1 MHQLSKLFVINISGK
16 VFTLIL
22 FAVLARIVSPMHLAY
37 VALIP
42 ALAPVLLSL
51 FGFGINTL
59 MERDVPQ
66 TLTKDAIAGYQL
78 MRTGYLCN
86 LLSITAIVV
95 LGIIFAEFWSPVVL
109 ADYDIVNVQW
119 ILLPIATYM
128 LLQVTGLFLLLDG
141 KADKFGLLRVFSD
154 IFAKAAVVILYL
166 IEPSEMAIFIGLAIG
181 QLPFLLYGLWLQRDW
196 LLQKT
201 YSSLPRVIKQALP
214 FYIESNFNAARNQ
227 GDNILVSTLLGPVA
241 MAGYYVAKTV
251 ANQLSV
257 FYNPV
262 SNFMRHR
269 LSAQKGHSQ
278 DAMNDA
284 FKQVWLLCVPVF
296 IWLACAVAA
305 LSPFLI
311 HMVAGQ
317 QYTAVWP
324 VAFILCLLSC
334 SLTLYSVSS
343 RILLMIGSAF
353 ERFRVTMLQT
363 LLIAVFAFAL
373 ADKLQSEGIAL
384 AWLLALL
391 GSLYIVKMR
400 AIHLTFSWPKL
411 QLFTRYM
418 LPTYL
423 MPVLALSLFS
433 AGSNVFYI
441 FGSFILMATVSI
453 CAILKGQSNY
463 EATQMLNMLPS
474 RLVPLYQWLRN
485 L

>member
-16 VFTLIL
+16 IFTLLL

-42 ALAPVLLSL
+42 ALSPVLLSL

-59 MERDVPQ
+59 MERDAPQ
-66 TLTKDAIAGYQL
+66 ALTKDSIAGYQL
-78 MRTGYLCN
+78 MRTGYLFN
-86 LLSITAIVV
+86 LLSIITVV
-95 LGIIFAEFWSPVVL
+95 TFGCFFAEYWSPVVL

-119 ILLPIATYM
+119 ILLPVVTYM

-166 IEPSEMAIFIGLAIG
+166 IEPSEMAIFIGLTIG
-181 QLPFLLYGLWLQRDW
+181 QLPFLLYGLWLQKNW
-196 LLQKT
+196 LLQKHCRPL
-201 YSSLPRVIKQALP
+201 SKVFRQALP

-269 LSAQKGHSQ
+269 LSAKKGHSQ
-278 DAMNDA
+278 AAMSDA
-284 FKQVWLLCVPVF
+284 FKQVWLLCVPIF
-296 IWLACAVAA
+296 IWLACAVSAI
-305 LSPFLI
+305 SPFLI
-311 HMVAGQ
+311 HMVAGE

-334 SLTLYSVSS
+334 ALTLYSVSS

-363 LLIAVFAFAL
+363 LLIAVFAFVL

-391 GSLYIVKMR
+391 SSLYIVKVR
-400 AIHLTFSWPKL
+400 AIHLTFTWPKL

-423 MPVLALSLFS
+423 MPALALFLFS

-441 FGSFILMATVSI
+441 FGCYILMAGLSL

-463 EATQMLNMLPS
+463 EATQILNMLPS
-474 RLVPLYQWLRN
+474 RFAPLYQRLRN

>member
-51 FGFGINTL
+51 FGFGVNTL
-59 MERDVPQ
+59 LERDVPQ
-66 TLTKDAIAGYQL
+66 TLVKDNVAGYQL
-78 MRTGYLCN
+78 MKTGYLFN
-86 LLSITAIVV
+86 LLSITTIVIC
-95 LGIIFAEFWSPVVL
+95 GCFFADYWSPVVL

-128 LLQVTGLFLLLDG
+128 ILQVTGLFLLLDG

-154 IFAKAAVVILYL
+154 IFAKTAVVILYL
-166 IEPSEMAIFIGLAIG
+166 IMPSEMAIFIGLAIG
-181 QLPFLLYGLWLQRDW
+181 QLPFLLYGIWLQKDW
-196 LLQKT
+196 IFKRTRSPLKSVLTQ
-201 YSSLPRVIKQALP
+201 SMP

-227 GDNILVSTLLGPVA
+227 GDNILVSSLLGPVA

-269 LSAQKGHSQ
+269 LSAKKGNSQ
-278 DAMNDA
+278 AAMSDA

-296 IWLACAVAA
+296 IWLACAVGAV
-305 LSPFLI
+305 SPFLI
-311 HMVAGQ
+311 NIVAGE
-317 QYTAVWP
+317 QYTDVWL
-324 VAFILCLLSC
+324 VVFLLCLLSC
-334 SLTLYSVSS
+334 ALTLYSVSS
-343 RILLMIGSAF
+343 RILLIIGSAF
-353 ERFRVTMLQT
+353 ERFRVTILQT
-363 LLIAVFAFAL
+363 LLIVVFTFVL

-400 AIHLTFSWPKL
+400 AVHLNFSWPKT
-411 QLFTRYM
+411 QVFTRYM

-423 MPVLALSLFS
+423 MPALALFLFS
-433 AGSNVFYI
+433 AGINTFYI
-441 FGSFILMATVSI
+441 IGSFILMAGLSI
-453 CAILKGQSNY
+453 GAILKGQSIY
-463 EATQMLNMLPS
+463 EETQILDMAPS
-474 RLVPLYQWLRN
+474 RLIPFYQWLRN